1 MFRASHKKPQPT
13 KNTKNTQQNGVRT
26 KPAPLPD
33 ALPAYSWQS
42 IYHIALKHKK
52 AIVLSHFIAIL
63 ATLASVPVPLLMP
76 LLIDEVLL
84 HKPGQL
90 IKATDIFLPL
100 DWRLPVVYIGVALFV
115 SLFLR
120 IIASIFG
127 IIQARQFY
135 CISKDIIFH
144 IRQKLIGHLQ
154 GISMAEYES
163 LGTGTIITYLIK
175 DLDTIDN
182 FIGSTVSKFLVAF
195 LSIIGTAIILLWMH
209 WQLGLFILLLNP
221 VVIFF
226 TRVVGSKV
234 KDLKHKENSAYEIFQ
249 QSLTETLEA
258 IHQIRAS
265 NREQHYCQQLIE
277 SARTVKDTSTA
288 FSWKADAAGR
298 LSFLIFLFGFDVF
311 RACAMLMVFYS
322 DLTIGEMLAVFGY
335 LWFMMAP
342 VQEILN
348 IQYAYYGAKAALTR
362 INSLAAL
369 RQEPQYPHLQNPFQ
383 HKTTVA
389 IHVKNLH
396 FSYLEDEVL
405 KGINLHINAGDKVA
419 LVGASGGGKSTLI
432 QTLIGLYPPD
442 QGQIYFDG
450 VSIEQIGLDV
460 VRENVV
466 TVLQHP
472 ILFNDSIRANLTL
485 GRVASDEQ
493 CWHALTIA
501 QLADVVNGIDTG
513 LDTVVGRQGMRLSG
527 GQRQRIAIARMI
539 VADPKVV
546 ILDEATSALDS
557 ETERNIHAA
566 LNDFLKDRTT
576 IIIAHRLSAVKQA
589 DHVYVFEGGRICE
602 QGRHEVLI
610 QNNGLYAKLY
620 GEYQ

>member
-1 MFRASHKKPQPT
+1 MPVKTLS
-13 KNTKNTQQNGVRT
+13 
-26 KPAPLPD
+26 PLINPS
-33 ALPAYSWQS
+33 PYSWKY
-42 IYHIALKHKK
+42 IYQIALTHKK
-52 AIVLSHFIAIL
+52 ALIFSHFIAIL
-63 ATLASVPVPLLMP
+63 ATIASVPVPLLMP
-76 LLIDEVLL
+76 LLVDEVLL

-90 IKATDIFLPL
+90 MKATDLFLPI
-100 DWRLPVVYIGVALFV
+100 DWRLPVVYISVALV
-115 SLFLR
+115 ASLFLR
-120 IIASIFG
+120 IIANIFG
-127 IIQARQFY
+127 VIQARQFY
-135 CISKDIIFH
+135 CVSKDIIFH
-144 IRQKLIGHLQ
+144 IRQRLIGNLQ
-154 GISMAEYES
+154 SISMSEYES
-163 LGTGTIITYLIK
+163 LGTGTVITYLIK

-182 FIGSTVSKFLVAF
+182 FIGSTVSKLLVAA
-195 LSIIGTAIILLWMH
+195 LTIIGTALILLWMH

-226 TRVVGSKV
+226 TRIVGSKV
-234 KDLKHKENSAYEIFQ
+234 KDLKHHENSAYEIFQ

-277 SARTVKDTSTA
+277 SARSVKDTSTA

-298 LSFLIFLFGFDVF
+298 LSFLIFLFGFDIF

-322 DLTIGEMLAVFGY
+322 DLSIGEMLAVFGY

-362 INSLAAL
+362 INTLAAL
-369 RQEPQYPHLQNPFQ
+369 QQEPSYPHLKNPFANVA
-383 HKTTVA
+383 TVA
-389 IHVKNLH
+389 IHVDNLH
-396 FSYLEDEVL
+396 FSYREDEVL
-405 KGINLHINAGDKVA
+405 KGINLHIKAGEKVA

-442 QGQIYFDG
+442 RGHIYFDG

-460 VRENVV
+460 VREHVV

-472 ILFNDSIRANLTL
+472 ILFNDTIRANLTL
-485 GRVASDEQ
+485 GRPATDQ
-493 CWHALTIA
+493 QLWRALTIA
-501 QLADVVNGIDTG
+501 QLDDVIKDLDTG
-513 LDTVVGRQGMRLSG
+513 LETMVGRQGMRLSG
-527 GQRQRIAIARMI
+527 GQRQRLAIARMI

-546 ILDEATSALDS
+546 ILDEATSALDTN
-557 ETERNIHAA
+557 TERKIHLA
-566 LNDFLKDRTT
+566 LNDFLAGRTT

-589 DHVYVFEGGRICE
+589 DHVYVFEGGKICE
-602 QGRHEVLI
+602 QGRHDMLI
-610 QNNGLYAKLY
+610 HNNGLYAKLY

>member
-1 MFRASHKKPQPT
+1 
-13 KNTKNTQQNGVRT
+13 
-26 KPAPLPD
+26 
-33 ALPAYSWQS
+33 
-42 IYHIALKHKK
+42 
-52 AIVLSHFIAIL
+52 
-63 ATLASVPVPLLMP
+63 
-76 LLIDEVLL
+76 
-84 HKPGQL
+84 
-90 IKATDIFLPL
+90 
-100 DWRLPVVYIGVALFV
+100 
-115 SLFLR
+115 
-120 IIASIFG
+120 
-127 IIQARQFY
+127 
-135 CISKDIIFH
+135 
-144 IRQKLIGHLQ
+144 
-154 GISMAEYES
+154 
-163 LGTGTIITYLIK
+163 
-175 DLDTIDN
+175 
-182 FIGSTVSKFLVAF
+182 
-195 LSIIGTAIILLWMH
+195 
-209 WQLGLFILLLNP
+209 
-221 VVIFF
+221 
-226 TRVVGSKV
+226 
-234 KDLKHKENSAYEIFQ
+234 
-249 QSLTETLEA
+249 
-258 IHQIRAS
+258 
-265 NREQHYCQQLIE
+265 
-277 SARTVKDTSTA
+277 
-288 FSWKADAAGR
+288 
-298 LSFLIFLFGFDVF
+298 LIFLFGFDIF

-348 IQYAYYGAKAALTR
+348 IQYAYYGAKAALAR

-369 RQEPQYPHLQNPFQ
+369 RQEPQYPHLHNPFQ
-383 HKTTVA
+383 YKTTVA
-389 IHVKNLH
+389 IRVENLH
-396 FSYLEDEVL
+396 FSYREDEVL

-485 GRVASDEQ
+485 GRVATDEQ
-493 CWHALTIA
+493 CWHALAIA
-501 QLADVVNGIDTG
+501 QLADVVKDIDTG

-527 GQRQRIAIARMI
+527 GQRQRMAIARMI

-557 ETERNIHAA
+557 ETERNIHVA
-566 LNDFLKDRTT
+566 LNDFLTGRTT

-602 QGRHEVLI
+602 QGRHEALI